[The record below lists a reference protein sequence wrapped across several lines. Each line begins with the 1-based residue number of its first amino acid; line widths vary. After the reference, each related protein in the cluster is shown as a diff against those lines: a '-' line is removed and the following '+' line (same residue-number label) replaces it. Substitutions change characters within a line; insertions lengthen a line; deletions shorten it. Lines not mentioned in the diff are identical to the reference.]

1 MAKKLSRLEEQRVH
15 YRHYGRLLSY
25 LKYHKVRCLM
35 ICLVLTGEAL
45 LGIFGIILLKP
56 VLDLVFLGELFVV
69 EREEQTTPLEFNHH
83 FFTDQGTF
91 VVRLAGDL
99 DHPDEDEFA
108 KRTLAWLERDDVQR
122 AVVDLRGVTVDSQG
136 WRILSDT
143 SLGAAILAESA
154 PRDHLLY
161 LRDEL
166 VPDGPWASAV
176 QGDVVTSASSSELSA
191 LVGSV
196 VLPTI
201 EPKETLNWFG
211 EKKAA
216 LLALVKGPLE
226 GLQLFAIQ
234 SNWNRYLVLVWFASL
249 IVVAT
254 FLRCICGFFAGYL
267 SSYTCDAALRRV
279 KDELYTHMLTLEEG
293 FFARTNVGHL
303 MMHVSQD
310 VTVTRPALEAIFLGV
325 LKGPINLI
333 AILTAM
339 IIISPTLTLYM
350 LFLLPMLIL
359 PTFWVARVVRKY
371 SAKAQKK
378 RSKLNVVLHETFA
391 GMRIVRISGTEKRES
406 ERFSKEN
413 WKLFDY
419 KIRSAMA
426 NSAAAQATILLSTIG
441 MCAVLLLNG
450 YFILEKQTISG
461 SDFVIFLLLMVNL
474 YRPMKGFTKANNK
487 IIVAMAG
494 AERFFPILDRKT
506 SIVEKPDA
514 VVLAPFR
521 GAIRYENIS
530 FRYGELPV
538 LTDVSLE
545 IPAGRVVALVGQSGS
560 GKTTMVNLL
569 PRLWDVQEGS
579 VTVDGHDIRDVTLRS
594 LRDQI
599 AIVTQE
605 TILFDDTVRGNIA
618 YGLDKVDDERV
629 IEAAKA
635 ANAHEFIL
643 ALEKGYDTVI
653 GDRGVRLS
661 GGQRQR
667 ISIARALIRQA
678 PILILDEATSALDTE
693 SEREVQGAIDR
704 LIKGH
709 TALVIAHRL
718 STIINAD
725 EIVVMHEGRIVERG
739 NHAALLAKGGEYAK
753 LHRMQFAETA

>member
-1 MAKKLSRLEEQRVH
+1 
-15 YRHYGRLLSY
+15 
-25 LKYHKVRCLM
+25 
-35 ICLVLTGEAL
+35 
-45 LGIFGIILLKP
+45 
-56 VLDLVFLGELFVV
+56 
-69 EREEQTTPLEFNHH
+69 
-83 FFTDQGTF
+83 
-91 VVRLAGDL
+91 
-99 DHPDEDEFA
+99 
-108 KRTLAWLERDDVQR
+108 
-122 AVVDLRGVTVDSQG
+122 
-136 WRILSDT
+136 
-143 SLGAAILAESA
+143 
-154 PRDHLLY
+154 
-161 LRDEL
+161 
-166 VPDGPWASAV
+166 
-176 QGDVVTSASSSELSA
+176 
-191 LVGSV
+191 
-196 VLPTI
+196 
-201 EPKETLNWFG
+201 
-211 EKKAA
+211 
-216 LLALVKGPLE
+216 
-226 GLQLFAIQ
+226 
-234 SNWNRYLVLVWFASL
+234 
-249 IVVAT
+249 
-254 FLRCICGFFAGYL
+254 
-267 SSYTCDAALRRV
+267 
-279 KDELYTHMLTLEEG
+279 
-293 FFARTNVGHL
+293 
-303 MMHVSQD
+303 
-310 VTVTRPALEAIFLGV
+310 
-325 LKGPINLI
+325 
-333 AILTAM
+333 
-339 IIISPTLTLYM
+339 
-350 LFLLPMLIL
+350 
-359 PTFWVARVVRKY
+359 
-371 SAKAQKK
+371 
-378 RSKLNVVLHETFA
+378 
-391 GMRIVRISGTEKRES
+391 
-406 ERFSKEN
+406 
-413 WKLFDY
+413 
-419 KIRSAMA
+419 
-426 NSAAAQATILLSTIG
+426 
-441 MCAVLLLNG
+441 VLLLNG